1 MEASSSRLRLSI
13 LAVVVISLFGAL
25 FARMWYL
32 QVMVA
37 NRYQLQATANRV
49 RTVQIEAPRGLIY
62 DDKGRLLVGNR
73 TSLVVTIDPSDFAK
87 LTKAA
92 QADLVS
98 RVATELTDSGVPTKD
113 AGIRQ
118 SLADKQYSLLQP
130 IPIAVDVPDDV
141 YLYFSERAAQYP
153 SVAVERESV
162 RAYPNGSLAANVL
175 GYVGRISDVEI
186 KAKQG
191 GITPTHKVA
200 KPYQPDSEIGKTG
213 VEAAYEDELRG
224 TPGIETIE
232 VDASNNPVRV
242 LSETKPVPGD
252 NLRLTLDIDAQASAE
267 TALASQLTQLQGRRE
282 SGTHQT
288 MKASAGSV
296 VAINP
301 TTGGIK
307 AMATYPTYNPAD
319 FVNGISTEEY
329 QTLTGSGSDN
339 NPLINRATQG
349 QYAPGSTFK
358 LVTATAA
365 LQHGLITGS
374 TPFDDTGGYRIPGAC
389 SGAGCFKRNSGGEVL
404 GELSLPG
411 ALTRSSDAFFYKL
424 GYQFYSGSG
433 VYGPSALHDTA
444 VSYGLAQPTGIPT
457 GNEAIGFIPDAAT
470 EAERHKE
477 APAAFNG
484 QWLPGDA
491 ENAAVG
497 QGDVLVTPLQL
508 ANAYATFANHGTRYQ
523 PQVVEAVLK
532 PGGDPTKPSDVLS
545 VVKPVAAG
553 HVDLPANV
561 YDPILTGLQGVLAN
575 PKGTAY
581 QAFQGFDLQA
591 VPLAG
596 KTGTAEVTGKADT
609 SVFASFGP
617 VGAPQ
622 YAIVAVLEQAGFGA
636 DAAAPVVRHVWETVT
651 GQSQTQV
658 APQSTGIIG

>member
-73 TSLVVTIDPSDFAK
+73 TSLVVTIDPAEFAK
-87 LTKAA
+87 MSRHE

-98 RVATELTDSGVPTKD
+98 KVATELTNSGVPTKD

-141 YLYFSERAAQYP
+141 DLYFSERASQYP

-191 GITPTHKVA
+191 GITPTRKVA

-224 TPGIETIE
+224 TPGIEKIE
-232 VDASNNPVRV
+232 VDAANNPVRV

-252 NLRLTLDIDAQASAE
+252 NLVLTLDIDAQASAE

-288 MKASAGSV
+288 MKAPAGSV
-296 VAINP
+296 VAIDP
-301 TTGGIK
+301 TNGGVK

-358 LVTATAA
+358 L
-365 LQHGLITGS
+365 ITGHRRA
-374 TPFDDTGGYRIPGAC
+374 PARADHR
-389 SGAGCFKRNSGGEVL
+389 
-404 GELSLPG
+404 
-411 ALTRSSDAFFYKL
+411 
-424 GYQFYSGSG
+424 
-433 VYGPSALHDTA
+433 LHD
-444 VSYGLAQPTGIPT
+444 LR
-457 GNEAIGFIPDAAT
+457 
-470 EAERHKE
+470 RHR
-477 APAAFNG
+477 
-484 QWLPGDA
+484 WLPHPELRGRS
-491 ENAAVG
+491 
-497 QGDVLVTPLQL
+497 L
-508 ANAYATFANHGTRYQ
+508 
-523 PQVVEAVLK
+523 
-532 PGGDPTKPSDVLS
+532 
-545 VVKPVAAG
+545 
-553 HVDLPANV
+553 
-561 YDPILTGLQGVLAN
+561 
-575 PKGTAY
+575 
-581 QAFQGFDLQA
+581 LQA
-591 VPLAG
+591 QLRA
-596 KTGTAEVTGKADT
+596 ARC
-609 SVFASFGP
+609 SASCRCP
-617 VGAPQ
+617 A
-622 YAIVAVLEQAGFGA
+622 
-636 DAAAPVVRHVWETVT
+636 R
-651 GQSQTQV
+651 
-658 APQSTGIIG
+658 

>member
-32 QVMVA
+32 QVMVS
-37 NRYQLQATANRV
+37 NRYQLQASANRV
-49 RTVQIEAPRGLIY
+49 RTVQIEAPRGVIY

-73 TSLVVTIDPSDFAK
+73 TSLVVTIDPSEYAK
-87 LTKAA
+87 LSHHA
-92 QADLVS
+92 QVELVS
-98 RVATELTDSGVPTKD
+98 KVATELTSSGVPTKD
-113 AGIRQ
+113 VGIRQ
-118 SLADKQYSLLQP
+118 ALADKQYSLLQP

-141 YLYFSERAAQYP
+141 DLYFSERASQYP

-162 RAYPNGSLAANVL
+162 RSYPNGSLAANVL

-191 GITPTHKVA
+191 GIAPTRKVA

-224 TPGIETIE
+224 TPGIEKIE
-232 VDASNNPVRV
+232 VDAANNPVRV
-242 LSETKPVPGD
+242 LSETKPVAGD
-252 NLRLTLDIDAQASAE
+252 NLVLTVDIDAQASAE
-267 TALASQLTQLQGRRE
+267 TALASQLAQLQGRRE
-282 SGTHQT
+282 SGSHQT
-288 MKASAGSV
+288 MRAPAGSV
-296 VAINP
+296 VAIDPN
-301 TTGGIK
+301 TGGVK
-307 AMATYPTYNPAD
+307 AMATFPTYNPSD

-358 LVTATAA
+358 LVTATGA

-374 TPFDDTGGYRIPGAC
+374 TPFDDTGGFHTPNCVGA
-389 SGAGCFKRNSGGEVL
+389 ACFKRNSGGEVL

-424 GYQFYSGSG
+424 GFQFYTQSN

-457 GNEAIGFIPDAAT
+457 GNEAVGFIPDAAT

-477 APAAFNG
+477 APKAFNG
-484 QWLPGDA
+484 QWLPGDS
-491 ENAAVG
+491 ENVAVG

-523 PQVVEAVLK
+523 PQVVQAILK
-532 PGGDPTKPSDVLS
+532 PGGDPTKPADVLT
-545 VVKPVAAG
+545 VVKPVVAG
-553 HVDLPANV
+553 HVDLPPAMYN
-561 YDPILTGLQGVLAN
+561 PILSGLQGVVSS

-581 QAFQGFDLQA
+581 QAFAGFNLQA

-609 SVFASFGP
+609 SLFASFGP
-617 VGAPQ
+617 VGSPQ
-622 YAIVAVLEQAGFGA
+622 YAIVAVLEQSGFGA

-651 GQSQTQV
+651 GQSPTQV